1 MDVETFEVRLARPTR
16 GDPWGTGFAT
26 DLEHA
31 GAGARPERDPSLDRR
46 AADAGQGGRLLGERV
61 DVARVID
68 VEAAADKEPLDA
80 AIDAGE
86 QPCDFLV
93 AQRLGGVERERAVGS
108 LDEYAVQD
116 EGMEVDVQLKA
127 APEALDHCD
136 GSAPPI
142 GHTRAARS
150 AAVEAQHGADGH
162 AEDARQSLWSQ
173 ASR

>member
-1 MDVETFEVRLARPTR
+1 LAATVMFAWTPKPSRCAWHGPREVTHGHRVRDR
-16 GDPWGTGFAT
+16 S
-26 DLEHA
+26 
-31 GAGARPERDPSLDRR
+31 GARGRRRAAERDPSLDRR
-46 AADAGQGGRLLGERV
+46 TADAGQGGRLLGERV

-127 APEALDHCD
+127 APEALDHCA

-142 GHTRAARS
+142 GH
-150 AAVEAQHGADGH
+150 
-162 AEDARQSLWSQ
+162 
-173 ASR
+173 